1 MMNNT
6 IERLMKSFCEYQNM
20 KKQIEKCL
28 DDIKSDIV
36 KELAEIGACEYVG
49 LEHTVR
55 NIVVESTRIDTKKV
69 KSMYP
74 DVAAECMTTSKTTRF
89 TVK

>member
-1 MMNNT
+1 MNTN
-6 IERLMKSFCEYQNM
+6 IERLLKSYTEYKNM
-20 KKQIEKCL
+20 ETQIKKYL

-36 KELAEIGACEYVG
+36 SELKKMGVCEYIG
-49 LEHTVR
+49 TEHTVR
-55 NIVVESTRIDTKKV
+55 NVVVESTRIDTKKV

-74 DVAAECMTTSKTTRF
+74 DVAAECMTTNKTTRF